1 MTDDTLAATP
11 YSRSEAGLAPPLRD
25 QPLDIRQ
32 VMAVIVR
39 RAPLIAVIMIAVF
52 ALALAALF
60 TSTPTY
66 TATSQ
71 VVIEGRAQR
80 VIDMEQV
87 SAEVSRDNPTIDTE
101 VEVLHSP
108 ILAQRVVKAL
118 ALDREPEFN
127 PALQKPSLLSGLKK
141 LVGASGPPQAAMTP
155 DQIQAAVARRLLADL
170 QVRRVGLTYAI
181 NISFS
186 STSPALSAR
195 VANAF
200 AEQYLA
206 SQLDTKYEA
215 TQRASAWL
223 NSRLAGL
230 RSQVENAEREVQNY
244 RAANGLLASSQGETL
259 TQQQIS
265 GLSSQLATA
274 RADQAEQEARLA
286 AARQQMRGGQ
296 LGEDLGAA
304 LSSPVIT
311 RLRDQRAQASRE
323 VVDLQ
328 GRYGD
333 RHPDLLRAQR
343 QLADIDTQIQGE
355 VRRIMSNL
363 EAQVQIARQRT
374 ASISG
379 SLGASRG
386 DLSANASAQVRLNE
400 LERNAE
406 SARTLYQSFLDRFK
420 QTTAQQGIEQSD
432 ARIGALA
439 AAPKTPSA
447 PKPALYIIGGLL
459 AAIIAAAVVVIIAE
473 LFDNGVTSEVNLEHR
488 LKVPSLGAVA
498 DLSTLPSAERA
509 GTGRLSPGAFIMQKP
524 LSSFAESFRGL
535 AANLK
540 FTQEGRPAQVL
551 AVTSALP
558 GEGKTTTALCLARSM
573 AHAGETVVLVD
584 CDLRRRS
591 KAAATSET
599 QPTSGLREVLEG
611 KATLQQAIVKDP
623 HSGAFRMARSAADRE
638 VATDLLGGAEMDKVI
653 EELRQHFSVII
664 LDTAP
669 VLAIAETRVLATK
682 VDGVLFLVRWR
693 RTPHQ
698 AAGIA
703 LKNLQAVGANIIGA
717 ALTQV
722 DMREQRRSAFG
733 DAGYY
738 YDKYSSY
745 YS

>member
-1 MTDDTLAATP
+1 MTDETLAAASSP
-11 YSRSEAGLAPPLRD
+11 RSEAALAPPLRD
-25 QPLDIRQ
+25 EPLDVRQ
-32 VMAVIVR
+32 VIAVIVR
-39 RAPLIAVIMIAVF
+39 RAPLVAVIMVAVF

-60 TSTPTY
+60 TTKPTY

-71 VVIEGRAQR
+71 VVIEARAQR

-87 SAEVSRDNPTIDTE
+87 TGEVARDNPTIDTE
-101 VEVLHSP
+101 VEVLRSP
-108 ILAQRVVKAL
+108 LLAQRVVKAL
-118 ALDREPEFN
+118 ELDKDPEFN
-127 PALQKPSLLSGLKK
+127 PALEKPGLLSGLKK
-141 LVGASGPPQAAMTP
+141 LVSGAGPTGATP
-155 DQIQAAVARRLLADL
+155 TREQVQAAVARRLLANL
-170 QVRRVGLTYAI
+170 QARRVGLTYAI

-186 STSPALSAR
+186 SRSPETAAK

-206 SQLDTKYEA
+206 NQLDTKYEA

-230 RSQVENAEREVQNY
+230 RTQVETAEAAVQHY
-244 RAANGLLASSQGETL
+244 RAANGLLASAQGETL

-265 GLSSQLATA
+265 GLSSQLASA
-274 RADQAEQEARLA
+274 RADQAEQEARLN

-304 LSSPVIT
+304 LSSAVIT
-311 RLRDQRAQASRE
+311 RLRDQRAQTSRE

-328 GRYGD
+328 GRYGE
-333 RHPDLLRAQR
+333 RHPDLQRAQR
-343 QLADIDTQIQGE
+343 QLADIDSQIQGE

-363 EAQVQIARQRT
+363 EAQVQISRQRT
-374 ASISG
+374 ASIES
-379 SLGASRG
+379 SLGAQRG
-386 DLSANASAQVRLNE
+386 TLSANATAQVRLNE

-432 ARIGALA
+432 ARIGAMA
-439 AAPKTPSA
+439 AAPRAPSA
-447 PKPALYIIGGLL
+447 PKPALYIVGGLI
-459 AAIIAAAVVVIIAE
+459 AAVLAAAVAVIIAE

-488 LKVPSLGAVA
+488 LNVPSLGAIA
-498 DLSTLPSAERA
+498 DLGTLPTTER
-509 GTGRLSPGAFIMQKP
+509 TGIGKLSPASFVMEKP
-524 LSSFAESFRGL
+524 LSSFAESFRSL

-551 AVTSALP
+551 AVSSALP
-558 GEGKTTTALCLARSM
+558 GEGKTTTALCLARSI
-573 AHAGETVVLVD
+573 AQSGETVILVD
-584 CDLRRRS
+584 CDLRRRAKS
-591 KAAATSET
+591 G
-599 QPTSGLREVLEG
+599 QPENAPTAGLREVLEG
-611 KATLQQAIVKDP
+611 KATLQQAVVKDA
-623 HSGAFRMARSAADRE
+623 HSNAYRLPRSAADRE
-638 VATDLLGGAEMDKVI
+638 VAADLLGGTEMDKVI
-653 EELRQHFSVII
+653 EDLRQHFSVII

-703 LKNLQAVGANIIGA
+703 LKNLQSVGANVIGA

-722 DMREQRRSAFG
+722 DMREQRRTAFG